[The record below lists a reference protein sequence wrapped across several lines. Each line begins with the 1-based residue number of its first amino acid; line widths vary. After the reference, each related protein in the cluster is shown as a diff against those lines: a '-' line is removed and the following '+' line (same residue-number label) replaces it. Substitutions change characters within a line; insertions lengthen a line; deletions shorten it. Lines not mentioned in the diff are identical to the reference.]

1 MTGGGDPGG
10 REGPGLL
17 RGLSGK
23 VLAMTIVFVMLG
35 EVLIFLPSIA
45 NFRIQW
51 LKGRVAQAEIAAL
64 AAEAAPDRIL
74 SPDLRTEILKG
85 AGVLVVSL
93 TRGETRKLMLR
104 GESDHMIDASYDL
117 RDVPWLP
124 AIADAFAVMLGP
136 GERVIGVVDTPPN
149 MSGDV
154 IEVALYERPLREA
167 MLRFGLNIF
176 LLSVVLSVIV
186 AGLVYLALN
195 IVLIRPMKR
204 LTRNMM
210 AFAKNPEDRSRIIVP
225 SNRSDEIGLAE
236 RELHDMQS
244 ELASMLQQKSRLA
257 ALGLAVSKVSHDLRN
272 MLSSAHVISDRLSM
286 AEDPTVKRFAPK
298 LIVSLD
304 RAISFLTE
312 TLKFGRA
319 EEAPPLRER
328 LALKDIA
335 EEVIDT
341 AVLQA
346 SSRVVLYN
354 HVPPGLTVDADREHL
369 NRVLTN
375 LTRNAIQALEAQQ
388 GDEDGRVVI
397 SAWREGA
404 VAVIEVKDNGPG
416 IPERVRPKLFEAFQ
430 SAARPGGVGLGLA
443 IAAELIRAH
452 GGAISL
458 KGTGPGGTVFHVTVP
473 DAVVELRPGRRGA
486 RNRA

>member
-1 MTGGGDPGG
+1 MLDDVG
-10 REGPGLL
+10 
-17 RGLSGK
+17 
-23 VLAMTIVFVMLG
+23 LG
-35 EVLIFLPSIA
+35 EVARFHNLPPGHY
-45 NFRIQW
+45 Q
-51 LKGRVAQAEIAAL
+51 
-64 AAEAAPDRIL
+64 
-74 SPDLRTEILKG
+74 
-85 AGVLVVSL
+85 
-93 TRGETRKLMLR
+93 
-104 GESDHMIDASYDL
+104 HYDL
-117 RDVPWLP
+117 RQIQWLP
-124 AIADAFAVMLGP
+124 AIVAAFSVMIRTD
-136 GERVIGVVDTPPN
+136 ERVIGVVDRPPN
-149 MSGDV
+149 MSGDM
-154 IEVALYERPLREA
+154 IEVALFEAPLRDA
-167 MLRFGLNIF
+167 MLRFGLNVF

-186 AGLVYLALN
+186 AGLIYLALN
-195 IVLIRPMKR
+195 IVLIRPIKR

-210 AFAKNPEDRSRIIVP
+210 AFAQDPENRSRVIEP
-225 SNRSDEIGLAE
+225 SLRRDEIGLAE

-244 ELASMLQQKSRLA
+244 ELATMLQQKSRLA

-272 MLSSAHVISDRLSM
+272 MLSSAHVISDRLAM

-298 LIVSLD
+298 LIISLD

-319 EEAPPLRER
+319 EEAPPLREQ

-341 AVLQA
+341 AALQA
-346 SSRVVLYN
+346 SSRVVLFN
-354 HVPPGLTVDADREHL
+354 HVPPGLVIDADREHL

-375 LTRNAIQALEAQQ
+375 LLRNAIQALEAQ
-388 GDEDGRVVI
+388 GAEADGRVII

-404 VAVIEVKDNGPG
+404 VVVVEVRDNGPG

-430 SAARPGGVGLGLA
+430 SAAKPGGVGLGLA

-452 GGAISL
+452 GGEIRLHA
-458 KGTGPGGTVFHVTVP
+458 TGPQGTVFHVTVP

>member
-1 MTGGGDPGG
+1 MTDGKDTAPRG
-10 REGPGLL
+10 EPGLL

-23 VLAMTIVFVMLG
+23 VLVMTILFVMLG

-45 NFRIQW
+45 NYRIQW

-104 GESDHMIDASYDL
+104 SETDHMIDAAYDL
-117 RDVPWLP
+117 RSISWPT
-124 AIADAFAVMLGP
+124 AIADAFGVLMRP
-136 GERVIGVVDTPPN
+136 TERVIGVIDKPPN
-149 MSGDV
+149 MSGDM
-154 IEVALYERPLREA
+154 IEVALFEKPLREA

-176 LLSVVLSVIV
+176 LLSVVLSMIV

-210 AFAKNPEDRSRIIVP
+210 AFARNPEDRSRIIVP
-225 SNRSDEIGLAE
+225 SARRDEIGIAE
-236 RELHDMQS
+236 RELHAMQS
-244 ELASMLQQKSRLA
+244 ELAAMLQQKSRLA

-272 MLSSAHVISDRLSM
+272 MLSSAHIISDRLSM

-298 LIVSLD
+298 LIISLD
-304 RAISFLTE
+304 RAISFLTA
-312 TLKFGRA
+312 TLKFRLA
-319 EEAPPLRER
+319 EEAAPMREH
-328 LALKDIA
+328 LALKDVA

-346 SSRVVLYN
+346 SSRVVLFN
-354 HVPPGLTVDADREHL
+354 HVPPGLVIDADREHL

-375 LTRNAIQALEAQQ
+375 LLRNAIQALETQDD
-388 GDEDGRVVI
+388 GMDGRVII

-404 VAVIEVKDNGPG
+404 VVVVEVRDNGPG
-416 IPERVRPKLFEAFQ
+416 IPERVRPRLFEAFQ
-430 SAARPGGVGLGLA
+430 SAAKPGGVGLGLT

-452 GGAISL
+452 GGEIRL
-458 KGTGPGGTVFHVTVP
+458 HMTGPEGTIFHVVVP

>member
-1 MTGGGDPGG
+1 MTGGAA
-10 REGPGLL
+10 RHEGPGLL

-23 VLAMTIVFVMLG
+23 VLAMTVVFVMLG

-51 LKGRVAQAEIAAL
+51 LKGRIAQAEIAAL

-93 TRGETRKLMLR
+93 TRGETRRLMLR
-104 GESDHMIDASYDL
+104 SETDHMIDASYDL
-117 RDVPWLP
+117 RGVSWPV
-124 AIADAFAVMLGP
+124 AIADAFAVLLQPAG
-136 GERVIGVVDTPPN
+136 RVIGVIDKPPN

-154 IEVALYERPLREA
+154 IEVALFEKPLREA
-167 MLRFGLNIF
+167 MLRSGLNIF
-176 LLSVVLSVIV
+176 LLSVVLSAIV

-204 LTRNMM
+204 LTRNMTV
-210 AFAKNPEDRSRIIVP
+210 FAQNPEDRSRIIVP
-225 SNRSDEIGLAE
+225 SARQDEIGIAE

-244 ELASMLQQKSRLA
+244 ELTAMLQQKSRLA
-257 ALGLAVSKVSHDLRN
+257 ALGLAAAKVSHDLRN

-304 RAISFLTE
+304 RAISFLTA

-319 EEAPPLRER
+319 DEPPPVRER
-328 LALKDIA
+328 LPLKDIA

-346 SSRVVLYN
+346 SSRVVLFN
-354 HVPPGLTVDADREHL
+354 HVPPGLEIDADREHL

-375 LTRNAIQALEAQQ
+375 LLRNAIQALEHQEEEA
-388 GDEDGRVVI
+388 DGRVI
-397 SAWREGA
+397 LSAWREGA
-404 VAVIEVKDNGPG
+404 VVVIEVRDNGPG

-443 IAAELIRAH
+443 IAAELIRSH
-452 GGAISL
+452 GGEIRL
-458 KGTGPGGTVFHVTVP
+458 RETGPEGTVFHVVVP